1 MPEIISYDKAL
12 KRTGDNDCALLLGN
26 GFSIKHFN
34 YKTLLEKSGLKPD
47 DPVRILFDRLG
58 TVDFERVVRSLEGAS
73 VVERAYG
80 NDKQADVLKFRCQP
94 AA

>member
-1 MPEIISYDKAL
+1 M
-12 KRTGDNDCALLLGN
+12 GN
-26 GFSIKHFN
+26 GFSIKRIN
-34 YKTLLEKSGLKPD
+34 YKTLLEKSGLRTD

-80 NDKQADVLKFRCQP
+80 NDKHADLLNSDANRLREALVHGR
-94 AA
+94 